1 VGAATLVQTITPPT
15 YHAGTEELVAVD
27 LLNAKRLRCGSG
39 ALAHA
44 GWQILNGTT
53 NHHELAGTTGLTG
66 LTLVDRAAAAGYTPM
81 LAFSESL
88 AFGIGANKSG
98 RGAAG
103 LRELFSTPYHAA
115 TLLGP
120 YAEVGISVLSPV
132 DVGLS
137 NLFTVTEVNPGARTA
152 YQLLASKAVATYPC
166 DGVAGVNFRRPLE
179 LPNPVQKRS
188 LAAQPLGHPVSVV
201 VRFGNTLVITP
212 RTWRDKV
219 MDKRCCFANP

>member
-1 VGAATLVQTITPPT
+1 MGAATLVQTITPPT
-15 YHAGTEELVAVD
+15 YHAGTEELAAFD
-27 LLNAKRLRCGSG
+27 LLNAERLRCGSG

-53 NHHELAGTTGLTG
+53 NHYELAGTAGFTG
-66 LTLVDRAAAAGYTPM
+66 LTLVDLAAPAGYTPM

-88 AFGIGANKSG
+88 AIGIGANKSG
-98 RGAAG
+98 RGSAG
-103 LRELFSTPYHAA
+103 LWELFSAPYHAA
-115 TLLGP
+115 TLLSP
-120 YAEVGISVLSPV
+120 DMEVGISVRSPV
-132 DVGLS
+132 DVGSS
-137 NLFTVTEVNPGARTA
+137 NLFNVTEVNPGARTA
-152 YQLLASKAVATYPC
+152 YPC
-166 DGVAGVNFRRPLE
+166 DGVAGVNFRMPLE

-201 VRFGNTLVITP
+201 VRFGNTLVITQ